1 MRITG
6 AERETIYEGIP
17 ASPGI
22 AIAPVHVI
30 ARGFSAPEVY
40 EIAEAD
46 VEREKERLL
55 QALVPG
61 KCAADSL

>member
-1 MRITG
+1 MPKSD
-6 AERETIYEGIP
+6 EYPEVIYEGIP

-40 EIAEAD
+40 EIEESD
-46 VEREKERLL
+46 
-55 QALVPG
+55 VPG
-61 KCAADSL
+61 EQGRFRQAVESLLAKGTA